1 MECFTTK
8 KLLKAEK
15 ILLDYNQDINDKS
28 AEEIKKS
35 IELELFPNKKKVLK
49 IKRMGLEMFCKKIV
63 QELKLAGK
71 DSTAMVYHYDTRAF
85 LPFNKG
91 KDIDLENIDFDYLKA
106 FEADTLGRGISVNG
120 LARYTK
126 TLRSI
131 MNRAIKSGVIDQN
144 HYPFK
149 FYSIKTQKTIKR
161 AVEKKYFIKI
171 QELDFVKE
179 SKLWHTKNY
188 ILFMFNTQGMNFKD
202 MSILKTSNIHEN
214 RIVYIRQK
222 TKRVYSIKATK
233 KAKEIMNY
241 YLDRSTIH
249 PNAKNLLFP
258 ILPLNYGENSERDSK
273 TYYSCL
279 KFMNDNCNAIGKMI
293 GLKTPL
299 TNYVIRHSWATI
311 GKKMGIPTNVLQ
323 DGLGDTDLATIE
335 AYLDCFEDEVVDDA
349 NELISN

>member
-1 MECFTTK
+1 
-8 KLLKAEK
+8 
-15 ILLDYNQDINDKS
+15 
-28 AEEIKKS
+28 
-35 IELELFPNKKKVLK
+35 
-49 IKRMGLEMFCKKIV
+49 MGLEMFCKKIV

-85 LPFNKG
+85 LRFNKG

-106 FEADTLGRGISVNG
+106 FESDTLGRGISVNG
-120 LARYTK
+120 LARYMK

-214 RIVYIRQK
+214 LIVYIRQK

-233 KAKEIMNY
+233 KAKEIMDY

-249 PNAKNLLFP
+249 PNARNLLFP
-258 ILPLNYGENSERDSK
+258 IPPLNYGENSERDSK
-273 TYYSCL
+273 TY
-279 KFMNDNCNAIGKMI
+279 
-293 GLKTPL
+293 
-299 TNYVIRHSWATI
+299 
-311 GKKMGIPTNVLQ
+311 
-323 DGLGDTDLATIE
+323 
-335 AYLDCFEDEVVDDA
+335 
-349 NELISN
+349 